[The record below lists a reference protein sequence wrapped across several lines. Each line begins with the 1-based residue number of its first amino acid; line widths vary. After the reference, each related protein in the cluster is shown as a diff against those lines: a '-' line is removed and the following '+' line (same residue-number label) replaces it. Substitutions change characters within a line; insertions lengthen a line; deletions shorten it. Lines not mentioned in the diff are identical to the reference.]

1 MKHLIYVLQVWVVG
15 EYLSTS
21 HDNRCKPENISAMY
35 EALEAVSY
43 EAAGIMQSSFVLQSE
58 ASPAY
63 TPSLLTSLM
72 SAVAKLA
79 SR

>member
-1 MKHLIYVLQVWVVG
+1 
-15 EYLSTS
+15 
-21 HDNRCKPENISAMY
+21 MY

-43 EAAGIMQSSFVLQSE
+43 EAAGIMQASFTARSE
-58 ASPAY
+58 ESATCY